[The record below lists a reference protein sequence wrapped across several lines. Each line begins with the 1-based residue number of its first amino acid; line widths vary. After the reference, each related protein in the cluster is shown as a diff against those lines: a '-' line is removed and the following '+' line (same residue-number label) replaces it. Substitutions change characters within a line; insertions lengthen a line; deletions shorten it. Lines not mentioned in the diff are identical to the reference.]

1 MSITE
6 DEDYIGGPYNVT
18 VPAGMKHFD
27 FNITINNDSV
37 LEVNEVFTLTI
48 DPLSLPSNVSVGDQ
62 NTTTITIVDNDGKW
76 SINTIMFVE
85 GS

>member
-18 VPAGMKHFD
+18 VPAGMKQFD

-37 LEVNEVFTLTI
+37 LEVNEVFILTI
-48 DPLSLPSNVSVGDQ
+48 DPLSLPSNVTVGDQ
-62 NTTTITIVDNDGKW
+62 NTTTVIIVDNDGK
-76 SINTIMFVE
+76 
-85 GS
+85 